1 VKFIGK
7 LVARTTT
14 TGSGRVAALDHEICD
29 HAVKR
34 DAFIITAA
42 GEIEEIRAGEGSLGC
57 VKRGIDI
64 AGGGVKCDFDV
75 GHGRE
80 KTPDSGG
87 WQQAVLKTEWGE
99 AGIWSRDIPVVD
111 ADG

>member
-1 VKFIGK
+1 MKFIGK